1 MRKIFVLICAISIVY
16 ACQSPKEKMIDEITK
31 LENSDSAFSITQI
44 SDLYWNYAS
53 FVEKYPDDERAPEF
67 LFKAAQRSSIL
78 NKAKEG
84 IGFFEKL
91 IVTYP
96 NSKYCEQALFSIA
109 FSYENNL
116 NDFDKARVYYNQ
128 FLQKYPNS
136 ELAEDAKL
144 SIENLGKS
152 DEEFLESIN
161 KDSTLESN

>member
-1 MRKIFVLICAISIVY
+1 MRKIVLLICVVSIVY
-16 ACQSPKEKMIDEITK
+16 ACYSPKEKLIDAITK

-44 SDLYWNYAS
+44 TDLYWNYVS

-67 LFKAAQRSSIL
+67 LFKAAQRSSII
-78 NKAKEG
+78 NKSKDG
-84 IGFFEKL
+84 IIDFDKL
-91 IVTYP
+91 IKNYP
-96 NSKYCEQALFSIA
+96 KSKFCEQALFSIA

-116 NDFDKARVYYNQ
+116 NDFVNARKYYEE

-136 ELAEDAKL
+136 DLAEDAKL

-161 KDSTLESN
+161 KDSTLEE